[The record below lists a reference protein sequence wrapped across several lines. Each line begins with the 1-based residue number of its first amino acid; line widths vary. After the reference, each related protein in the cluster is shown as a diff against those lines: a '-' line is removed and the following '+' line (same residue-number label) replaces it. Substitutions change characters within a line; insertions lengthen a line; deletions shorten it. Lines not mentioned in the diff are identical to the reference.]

1 MYRLRLQV
9 EVNLFGPDA
18 QAIAEPAKELSDTI
32 VDLLLSQK
40 NYLAQEADVLLGEDS
55 NALPVRMEVGKIT
68 VQHGMDPLP
77 DFTR

>member
-68 VQHGMDPLP
+68 VQHGMGPLP